1 MRSLLKERIRAAV
14 DLVGDALRGEISD
27 RRDFIES
34 LRREYESKALKPL
47 WCFSDDP
54 YDEELAFIYAV
65 GKQVAAEEVSELREV
80 FALEVGADAV
90 ISAILSGRDAR
101 DALRE
106 CMGASGA
113 REVLAVSR
121 LAASYDLIE
130 QGGETLPQVL
140 RSLSAS
146 IPELDD
152 LLLRFKRYYAS
163 IWLAAMYALGSA
175 DEKNLEALAESL
187 ALRLGDVRAK
197 AIGVIASRIAT
208 EIFGVKKV
216 PATPST
222 GVFDEVLSQLDK
234 GVAEAWRSVYSQLVT
249 RLTEAGKPDAER
261 LAEVLVR
268 EAINRGVDP
277 ASIDAASVDPQ
288 NPLEAWRRYLN
299 LDWRLSY
306 AYLNIRSE
314 YEVRLE
320 RAHDFTVLGRLHLVA
335 LRSIHREKLSEM
347 VYQWLIGSGTKPKG
361 VSDDYLRAEI
371 EQLAEGI
378 VRHARS
384 LTVRQAHL
392 TLASKRVEVS
402 GVPVELGLH
411 AKRHRLYLQLKV
423 ANRTKIVVRVDS
435 RSVERTLD
443 RLRNALRNALPPKVR
458 GIAEPLE
465 REIGEFLRTN
475 LWGGH

>member
-1 MRSLLKERIRAAV
+1 
-14 DLVGDALRGEISD
+14 
-27 RRDFIES
+27 
-34 LRREYESKALKPL
+34 
-47 WCFSDDP
+47 
-54 YDEELAFIYAV
+54 
-65 GKQVAAEEVSELREV
+65 
-80 FALEVGADAV
+80 
-90 ISAILSGRDAR
+90 
-101 DALRE
+101 
-106 CMGASGA
+106 
-113 REVLAVSR
+113 
-121 LAASYDLIE
+121 
-130 QGGETLPQVL
+130 
-140 RSLSAS
+140 
-146 IPELDD
+146 
-152 LLLRFKRYYAS
+152 
-163 IWLAAMYALGSA
+163 
-175 DEKNLEALAESL
+175 
-187 ALRLGDVRAK
+187 
-197 AIGVIASRIAT
+197 
-208 EIFGVKKV
+208 
-216 PATPST
+216 
-222 GVFDEVLSQLDK
+222 DEVLSQLDK

-249 RLTEAGKPDAER
+249 RLTEAGRPDAER

-371 EQLAEGI
+371 DQLAEGI